1 MVDLNKALQNK
12 KGGIFIVSNI
22 ADKNAIDSAIN
33 QHQLRQLL
41 DGKTEQEQSDLLCF
55 RWLSFQASD

>member
-1 MVDLNKALQNK
+1 MVDLNEALQNK

-33 QHQLRQLL
+33 QHELL
-41 DGKTEQEQSDLLCF
+41 QIYC
-55 RWLSFQASD
+55 